1 MFQWAKQ
8 QLANVAGTQ
17 EPIWGPSA
25 IKPVSEEHAP
35 GGYTE
40 LSRES
45 LTWKE
50 LDHTNVE
57 SQTFYFVADSGRLAW
72 VQVLYS
78 NVIGIAISG
87 HLNIKIYSKDPSKPH
102 FWSSLP
108 INGIRFSEDKTAIY
122 AEGLSIELSEDG
134 KSYKIKTSVSE
145 GTAVDLTVTR
155 VSPGFHVGKDGTT
168 LYGTDL
174 ENPWGSMRHAYW
186 PSCVAEGTITIKE
199 EGAVDFHGQSMFVY
213 ALQGMKPHHAAG
225 KWNFAYFQGPN
236 HSAVMM
242 EFTTP
247 PSYGSTVVNV
257 GGITKGD
264 TIQFAGSNNRVVHV
278 KTEQDPD
285 SDWLEPT
292 RANYTWKGKDKDG
305 NQVEANVE
313 EDLGARLDRIDIM
326 AELPAFVK
334 SILATA
340 VGLKPYC
347 YQFQYATKASLRIK
361 VGEEEIVEEGQLI
374 AEATFICL

>member
-25 IKPVSEEHAP
+25 IKPVSEEDAP

-40 LSRES
+40 LSRDS

-50 LDHTNVE
+50 LDYTNVE

-87 HLNIKIYSKDPSKPH
+87 HLNIKIYSQDPSKPH

-108 INGIRFSEDKTAIY
+108 INDIRFSEDKTAIY
-122 AEGLSIELSEDG
+122 AEGLSIELSENG
-134 KSYKIKTSVSE
+134 KSYRIKTSVSE

-186 PSCVAEGTITIKE
+186 PRCVAEGTITIAD
-199 EGAVDFHGQSMFVY
+199 EGPVDFHGQSMFVY

-225 KWNFAYFQGPN
+225 KWNFAYFQGPS

-264 TIQFAGSNNRVVHV
+264 TILFAGSNNAVGHV

-285 SDWLEPT
+285 NDWPEPT
-292 RANYTWKGKDKDG
+292 RVSFTWKGKDNDG
-305 NQVEANVE
+305 NQVEASLE
-313 EDLGARLDRIDIM
+313 EDLGTRLDRIDIM

-347 YQFQYATKASLRIK
+347 YQYATKASLRIK
-361 VGEEEIVEEGQLI
+361 VGDQEIVEEGQLMT
-374 AEATFICL
+374 EATFICM

>member
-25 IKPVSEEHAP
+25 IKPVSEEDAP

-40 LSRES
+40 LSRDS

-50 LDHTNVE
+50 LDYTNVE

-87 HLNIKIYSKDPSKPH
+87 HLNIKIYSQDPSKPH
-102 FWSSLP
+102 FWSSLA
-108 INGIRFSEDKTAIY
+108 INDIRFSEDKTAIY

-134 KSYKIKTSVSE
+134 KSYRIETSVGE

-155 VSPGFHVGKDGTT
+155 VSPGFQVGKDGST

-186 PSCVAEGTITIKE
+186 PRCVAEGTITIDE
-199 EGAVDFHGQSMFVY
+199 EGPVDFKGQSMFVY

-264 TIQFAGSNNRVVHV
+264 TIMFAGSSNAVVHV

-285 SDWLEPT
+285 NDWPEPT
-292 RANYTWKGKDKDG
+292 RVGFSWKGKDKDD
-305 NQVEANVE
+305 NQVEANLE
-313 EDLGARLDRIDIM
+313 DDLGARLDRIDIM

-347 YQFQYATKASLRIK
+347 YQYATKATLRIK
-361 VGEEEIVEEGQLI
+361 VGDQEIVEEGQLMT
-374 AEATFICL
+374 EATFICL

>member
-25 IKPVSEEHAP
+25 IKPVSEEDAP

-40 LSRES
+40 LVRDS

-50 LDHTNVE
+50 LDYTNVE

-72 VQVLYS
+72 VQVIYS

-87 HLNIKIYSKDPSKPH
+87 HLNIKIYSQDPSKPH

-108 INGIRFSEDKTAIY
+108 INDIHFSEDKTAIY
-122 AEGLSIELSEDG
+122 AERLSIELSEDG
-134 KSYKIKTSVSE
+134 KSYRFKTSVSE

-155 VSPGFHVGKDGTT
+155 VSPGFQVGKDGSTF
-168 LYGTDL
+168 YGTDL

-186 PSCVAEGTITIKE
+186 PRCVAEGTITIEE
-199 EGAVDFHGQSMFVY
+199 EGPVDFHGQSMFVY

-257 GGITKGD
+257 GGVTKGD
-264 TIQFAGSNNRVVHV
+264 TILFAGSSNTVIHV

-285 SDWLEPT
+285 NEWPEPT
-292 RANYTWKGKDKDG
+292 RVSCTWKGKDKDG
-305 NQVEANVE
+305 NQVEANLE
-313 EDLGARLDRIDIM
+313 DDLGARLDRIDIM
-326 AELPAFVK
+326 AELPGFVK

-347 YQFQYATKASLRIK
+347 YQYATKATLRIK
-361 VGEEEIVEEGQLI
+361 VGDQEVVEEGQLMT
-374 AEATFICL
+374 EATFICL